1 MVSPTCDSNHNWKLL
16 FSSFWLSFFLF
27 LCSLLY
33 VWRLHTPHWRG
44 PIQVHLVTHSW
55 SCLFTT
61 QAHPSVSVFS
71 LFFLFINLF
80 LSFPFHLERHPV
92 CMLAGP
98 FWEFGGFFEVV
109 LTVPCSFLLLLPFGL
124 CVVIAVCLSPRSL
137 PLFWSTLATP
147 LWCAW
152 RGLLRLRD
160 SSASSVRHSLLVEWK
175 SCWIAERTFN
185 FFFFFFFFLFL
196 SQVAKCEFFNAG
208 GSVKVPPLFFLF

>member
-1 MVSPTCDSNHNWKLL
+1 M
-16 FSSFWLSFFLF
+16 
-27 LCSLLY
+27 
-33 VWRLHTPHWRG
+33 
-44 PIQVHLVTHSW
+44 
-55 SCLFTT
+55 
-61 QAHPSVSVFS
+61 
-71 LFFLFINLF
+71 
-80 LSFPFHLERHPV
+80 
-92 CMLAGP
+92 
-98 FWEFGGFFEVV
+98 

-185 FFFFFFFFLFL
+185 SFSFSFSFFCSCLKWPSVNSSMLEDPSRCHPCSFFFSYLADDLLKKFTFGVNEPYSVAECVPFVLLSSPPPLVFSLFSLFPFFFFFLGPHW
-196 SQVAKCEFFNAG
+196 QEDG
-208 GSVKVPPLFFLF
+208 